1 MPVSLIRHGYCYDPL
16 LCFVLVL
23 LHFSLSLILR
33 INIVW
38 SLCSSSAAR
47 RMITF
52 RPTHHLMT
60 SWSHRAESGLALVSV
75 WAQLLMKNAD
85 RFLLAPT
92 AGRQAGRQGE
102 LASIGNGT
110 HQLGIQL
117 YHLPTKYLQL
127 VPLNL
132 SSRPCTSDM
141 TKPQSQSQSA
151 VCSCCRRRSCFV
163 RCHHHRHHWA
173 ARVVPKIN
181 LPRQGTRST
190 TRREKDARL
199 RAGAGG
205 GSVIMT
211 TQATRSRY
219 KFYWRIYLHY
229 F

>member
-1 MPVSLIRHGYCYDPL
+1 
-16 LCFVLVL
+16 
-23 LHFSLSLILR
+23 
-33 INIVW
+33 
-38 SLCSSSAAR
+38 
-47 RMITF
+47 
-52 RPTHHLMT
+52 
-60 SWSHRAESGLALVSV
+60 
-75 WAQLLMKNAD
+75 MKNAD

-92 AGRQAGRQGE
+92 AGRQGQ
-102 LASIGNGT
+102 LASIGNGNGT

-127 VPLNL
+127 VSLNL
-132 SSRPCTSDM
+132 SLRPCTSDM
-141 TKPQSQSQSA
+141 TKPQSESKSA

-181 LPRQGTRST
+181 LHQKVEKRSEEK
-190 TRREKDARL
+190 RREDAR
-199 RAGAGG
+199 ADAGEGAGG
-205 GSVIMT
+205 GGVIMT